1 MPNYSLVANSTFQP
15 FTYQELAM
23 PLDRQ
28 DAYHENLMQQY
39 EQLSNK
45 ADILEAMGKN
55 DKDAGAYNRY
65 KAYSDSLRNE
75 AENLYKNGLNVDSR
89 LRLTELR
96 RRYNQEIVPI
106 QNALNKRR
114 QEAEL
119 QMKAKMANPALRFTR
134 DASNT
139 SLDDYINNPEGGYG
153 VVNLNNITAQM
164 SGLAKNLEKQVL
176 SGAMKKEQ
184 VDDFTY
190 NTIIRHGLDPNFI
203 NDWLQHPE
211 KSPTLTNMMNQ
222 VLQANGVTLE
232 ALKGSQNGESILRD
246 ATSAAQMG
254 AWEAIGQDTSQM
266 MQDRKKIMDYQ
277 LGQQIYM
284 SNLNARNKMAIAQAK
299 AQASG
304 ATGAGINGMDSVSEY
319 DLPMQGADFSNAR
332 DMENAMKTLGY
343 QMKNGKLSST
353 GKVTIGD
360 KQANV
365 FGRDGRVM
373 TRKQFVAQAG
383 NSEKDQKAFGKY
395 FDKMVDAGKT
405 LGVYGK
411 LYNQRELAHQYNT
424 MRNNSAAGS
433 AHVYPLNYE
442 SGDWNPTTKNYPV
455 REIKGYKGGK
465 PVFDT
470 KTATL
475 NDVLNMKDSDKN
487 KANVS
492 AYWSNTAGSQGLILA
507 TTIDGENK
515 RFFID
520 AANMPESRIREALYF
535 FNRAEKLKA
544 AKRPR
549 DAQKDISTALKKLHL
564 GLTEQ
569 QQGAAHNP
577 IKFPS
582 PKDKGLSGDY
592 SNYPYYEE
600 ED

>member
-39 EQLSNK
+39 EQLSDK

-55 DKDAGAYNRY
+55 DKDAGAYSRY

-119 QMKAKMANPALRFTR
+119 QMKAKMANPNLLFTR

-139 SLDDYINNPEGGYG
+139 SLDDYINNPDGGYG
-153 VVNLNNITAQM
+153 IVNLNTITAQM
-164 SGLAKNLEKQVL
+164 AGMAKNLEKQIL
-176 SGAMKKEQ
+176 SGALKKEQ

-203 NDWLQHPE
+203 NSWLKGE
-211 KSPTLTNMMNQ
+211 TKSPTLDNMRQQ
-222 VLQANGVTLE
+222 VLRANGVTEEMLKSSPNAADIINRTTE
-232 ALKGSQNGESILRD
+232 AAN
-246 ATSAAQMG
+246 MG
-254 AWEAIGQDTSQM
+254 AWEAIGQDSSQM
-266 MQDRKKIMDYQ
+266 VQDRKKIMDYQ

-299 AQASG
+299 AQAS
-304 ATGAGINGMDSVSEY
+304 GAGINGMDSVSEY

-411 LYNQRELAHQYNT
+411 LYNQKELAHQYNT

-433 AHVYPLNYE
+433 AHVYALNYE
-442 SGDWNPTTKNYPV
+442 GSDWNSTTKNYPV

-475 NDVLNMKDSDKN
+475 NDVLNIKDSNKN

-492 AYWSNTAGSQGLILA
+492 AYWSNTAGSQGIIL
-507 TTIDGENK
+507 TTNVDGENK

-520 AANMPESRIREALYF
+520 AANIPESNVRKALEL
-535 FNRAEKLKA
+535 FNYAEEYKKA
-544 AKRPR
+544 K
-549 DAQKDISTALKKLHL
+549 DYNNAQLATAAALKRLHL
-564 GLTEQ
+564 GLTTHPKGDDYSPIKRGSYK
-569 QQGAAHNP
+569 QQG
-577 IKFPS
+577 
-582 PKDKGLSGDY
+582 LEGDY
-592 SNYPYYEE
+592 SGYSNYEE

>member
-39 EQLSNK
+39 EQLSDK

-164 SGLAKNLEKQVL
+164 ASLAKNFEKQIQ
-176 SGAMKKEQ
+176 SGAIKKEQ

-211 KSPTLTNMMNQ
+211 KSPALTNMMNQ

-254 AWEAIGQDTSQM
+254 AWEAIGQDTSQITP
-266 MQDRKKIMDYQ
+266 DWKKRQDYQ

-284 SNLNARNKMAIAQAK
+284 SNLNARNRMAIAQAK

-304 ATGAGINGMDSVSEY
+304 AAGAGINGMDSVSEY

-411 LYNQRELAHQYNT
+411 LYNQKELAHQYNT

-433 AHVYPLNYE
+433 AHVYALNYE
-442 SGDWNPTTKNYPV
+442 GSDWNSTTKNYPV

-475 NDVLNMKDSDKN
+475 NDVLNIKDSNKN
-487 KANVS
+487 KANIS
-492 AYWSNTAGSQGLILA
+492 AYWSNTAGSQGIIL
-507 TTIDGENK
+507 TTNVDGENK

-520 AANMPESRIREALYF
+520 AANIPESNVRKALEL
-535 FNRAEKLKA
+535 FNYAEEYKKA
-544 AKRPR
+544 K
-549 DAQKDISTALKKLHL
+549 DYNNAQLATAAALKRLHL
-564 GLTEQ
+564 GLTTHPKGDDYSPIKRGSYK
-569 QQGAAHNP
+569 QQG
-577 IKFPS
+577 
-582 PKDKGLSGDY
+582 LEGDY
-592 SNYPYYEE
+592 SGYSNYEE